1 MFETLGVVAMSE
13 ISDNEIE
20 NDGSVDTSSE
30 EPKKVPDLNDT
41 ISRLLHRKA
50 NTDAEKNEDAAE

>member
-50 NTDAEKNEDAAE
+50 NKDAEKNEDAAE

>member
-41 ISRLLHRKA
+41 ISRLLRRKA
-50 NTDAEKNEDAAE
+50 NTEAEKNEDAAE

>member
-20 NDGSVDTSSE
+20 IDGSVDTSSE

>member
-20 NDGSVDTSSE
+20 NDGSVDTNSE

-41 ISRLLHRKA
+41 ISRLLRRKA
-50 NTDAEKNEDAAE
+50 NTEAEKNEDAAE

>member
-1 MFETLGVVAMSE
+1 MSE

-20 NDGSVDTSSE
+20 IDGSVDTSSE

>member
-1 MFETLGVVAMSE
+1 MSE

-20 NDGSVDTSSE
+20 IDGSVDTSSE

-50 NTDAEKNEDAAE
+50 NKDAEKNEDAAE